1 MNEYEQYTHRER
13 KQIAALQRR
22 RDWLKAR
29 IDASPVD
36 LAFDKEEYSA
46 LTWALGV
53 ICNAGKGS
61 NGISEG
67 QKLD

>member
-1 MNEYEQYTHRER
+1 MEYDQFNNRER

-22 RDWLKAR
+22 RDWLKSR

-36 LAFDKEEYSA
+36 LSFDKEEYSA

-53 ICNAGKGS
+53 ICNAGKVS
-61 NGISEG
+61 NGVSEG
-67 QKLD
+67 QELD